1 MTAIGLRTSKVL
13 FERMTHAIL
22 RAPLK
27 WVDTNPSGRILN
39 RFTTDMFMVDR
50 RLPGEVGNFIQ
61 SIFQIIVTIAASVS
75 VSIYVILAGIVLMVI
90 YARVASIYIHVA
102 REVKRLNS
110 ISNSP
115 IFDQFGS
122 VLSGLATIRAFQR
135 THFYMNRI
143 FTLIDNSN
151 KASWAQNLASRWM
164 YFRLSMIGTLF
175 VTAVAIIAV
184 SGHVDAALA
193 GFSLTFALRYT
204 YRLTGLLSSMTSIE
218 LSFNAAERVVEYSEI
233 ETESEGGRDA
243 PAAWPAE
250 GKIEV
255 EDLSVAY
262 KDSLPPVL
270 KNLNFTVKAGE
281 RIGIIGRTGAG
292 KSTLASVFFRLLKP
306 REGRVI
312 IDDIDIAELKLTD
325 LRSRLAI
332 IPQDPFL
339 FSGSLR
345 SNLDMEGIRDDYE
358 IRTTLQRVHLA
369 KEYPA
374 SGSRTPQHSAVASHQ
389 ETLISTTEAVAN
401 PIDSQVPVSIPDVTS
416 LDTAPTTTATTII
429 EPDTEPSDTD
439 IFNNLSMEISTGGGN
454 LSQGQR
460 QLVCLARALL
470 ARPKIVIMDEATSA
484 VDRATDAAIQSSLRD
499 AFAAEGCTVLVIAHR
514 LSTVADFDKILVL
527 EKGRIAEMGS
537 PRELIERGM
546 ARDKNAGAASDK
558 KAVAQ
563 EGGERGEEEEF
574 DGTGAFWDLVQSS
587 AEKEKL
593 VDMILGDGKAA

>member
-1 MTAIGLRTSKVL
+1 M
-13 FERMTHAIL
+13 ERMF
-22 RAPLK
+22 K
-27 WVDTNPSGRILN
+27 
-39 RFTTDMFMVDR
+39 
-50 RLPGEVGNFIQ
+50 
-61 SIFQIIVTIAASVS
+61 
-75 VSIYVILAGIVLMVI
+75 
-90 YARVASIYIHVA
+90 
-102 REVKRLNS
+102 
-110 ISNSP
+110 
-115 IFDQFGS
+115 
-122 VLSGLATIRAFQR
+122 
-135 THFYMNRI
+135 
-143 FTLIDNSN
+143 LIDNSN
-151 KASWAQNLASRWM
+151 KASWAQNLSGRWM
-164 YFRLSMIGTLF
+164 SFRLSMIGTMF
-175 VTAVAIIAV
+175 VTVVAIIAV

-193 GFSLTFALRYT
+193 GFSLTFALRYS

-218 LSFNAAERVVEYSEI
+218 LSFNATERVVEYSEI
-233 ETESEGGRDA
+233 ETEPEDGKEV

-270 KNLNFTVKAGE
+270 KDLNFTVKPGE

-306 REGRVI
+306 RQGVVR
-312 IDDIDIAELKLTD
+312 IDNIDIAGLKLTD

-374 SGSRTPQHSAVASHQ
+374 SGSRTPQNPAVASHQ
-389 ETLISTTEAVAN
+389 ETLISTTEAVPN
-401 PIDSQVPVSIPDVTS
+401 PVASETSGAMPDVMSMNTGPS
-416 LDTAPTTTATTII
+416 TTVATII
-429 EPDTEPSDTD
+429 EPEGEASDTD

-514 LSTVADFDKILVL
+514 LSTVADFDQILVL
-527 EKGRIAEMGS
+527 EKGRMAEMGP
-537 PRELIERGM
+537 PRELLERGM
-546 ARDKNAGAASDK
+546 ARDEKNKDVTEKQAAVTDEDS
-558 KAVAQ
+558 
-563 EGGERGEEEEF
+563 EEY

-593 VDMILGDGKAA
+593 VDMILGKGKAG